1 MDALSSIPCPVE
13 GFQAQTLEGEVVLL
27 HLGRNIVLH
36 LNPTSALIWS
46 LCDGRR
52 SVGEIVA
59 LLGAAYPEA
68 QQEIAAD
75 APRIVQELAAYHA
88 LTLT

>member
-13 GFQAQTLEGEVVLL
+13 DFQAQTLEGEIVLL
-27 HLGRNIVLH
+27 HPARNILLH
-36 LNPTSALIWS
+36 LNPTGALIWS

-52 SVGEIVA
+52 SMGEIVA
-59 LLGAAYPEA
+59 LLGAAYPQA
-68 QQEIAAD
+68 QEQIAAD
-75 APRIVQELAAYHA
+75 APRIVQELAAYGA